1 MGLILK
7 MLLVNYKFRETQS
20 YFQRYLGNLKSIP
33 HTRSEIK
40 LISGL
45 TLKKAL
51 DKSKGREWERYRERD
66 REREKEKDTDTEIQ
80 NKWLDFRFR
89 ALYIE
94 ISENPL
100 FYLDFGK

>member
-51 DKSKGREWERYRERD
+51 DKSKGNERERVRVRERERD
-66 REREKEKDTDTEIQ
+66 RERERERERYRYRDTE
-80 NKWLDFRFR
+80 
-89 ALYIE
+89 
-94 ISENPL
+94 
-100 FYLDFGK
+100 

>member
-40 LISGL
+40 MISGL

-51 DKSKGREWERYRERD
+51 DKSKGRVRESESESESERVRVRVRD
-66 REREKEKDTDTEIQ
+66 
-80 NKWLDFRFR
+80 
-89 ALYIE
+89 
-94 ISENPL
+94 
-100 FYLDFGK
+100 

>member
-51 DKSKGREWERYRERD
+51 DKRN
-66 REREKEKDTDTEIQ
+66 EREKGKERGRYRYRYTE
-80 NKWLDFRFR
+80 
-89 ALYIE
+89 
-94 ISENPL
+94 
-100 FYLDFGK
+100 